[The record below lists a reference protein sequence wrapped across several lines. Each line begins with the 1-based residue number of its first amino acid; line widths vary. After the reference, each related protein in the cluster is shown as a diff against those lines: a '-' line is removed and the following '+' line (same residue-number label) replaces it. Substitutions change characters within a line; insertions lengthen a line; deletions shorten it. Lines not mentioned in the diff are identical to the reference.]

1 MKSWDAFTFFLD
13 KTFTLCMCVILPA
26 HKTILLHA
34 PRTGIIFVVKQLF
47 YLMEAAEGLSAQCL
61 GNGLHNQYISMRGI
75 YLIDHQ
81 LSQDR
86 EAIKPYM
93 VERDQ

>member
-1 MKSWDAFTFFLD
+1 
-13 KTFTLCMCVILPA
+13 
-26 HKTILLHA
+26 
-34 PRTGIIFVVKQLF
+34 
-47 YLMEAAEGLSAQCL
+47 MEAAEGLSAQCL
-61 GNGLHNQYISMRGI
+61 GNGLHNQYISIQGI